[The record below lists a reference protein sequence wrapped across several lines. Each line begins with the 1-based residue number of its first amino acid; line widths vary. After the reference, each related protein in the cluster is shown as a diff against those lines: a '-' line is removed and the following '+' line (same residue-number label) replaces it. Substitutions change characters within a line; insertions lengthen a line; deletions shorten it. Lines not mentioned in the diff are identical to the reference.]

1 MNISKNLLLSFIACT
16 FIVTG
21 CSKKSESPKSLY
33 GQTTTLFNANDFATG
48 NGARSNYLGGIAV
61 DATGNIYVAD
71 NNISPIR
78 KITPKGELT
87 TFSDDGKGLTDNQ
100 GNPASNSLGLAI
112 DNSGTIYASYFFGNL
127 IRKITSDGKG
137 SVFAGGRAGL
147 SVDGLGT
154 AAVIN
159 EPYGIATDAQ
169 GNLYVADLTRIRK
182 ISSTSLVTTL
192 AGNNFGGFQ
201 NGAGA
206 NAEFNA
212 PYGVA
217 VDAAGNVYVADS
229 GNSLIRKITA
239 SGLVSTFAGNGT
251 TGYADGSST
260 AASFNHPC
268 GVAVDGAGN
277 VYVADSGNHMIRKI
291 TPSGL
296 VTTLA
301 GSTTEGSSDGIGTVA
316 RFTNP
321 CSLAVNP
328 ANTLLY
334 VVDRADNLIR
344 QIVIR

>member
-61 DATGNIYVAD
+61 DAIGNIYVAD
-71 NNISPIR
+71 NNISQIR

-87 TFSDDGKGLTDNQ
+87 SFTDDGKGLTDNQ
-100 GNPASNSLGLAI
+100 GNLASNSLGLAI
-112 DNSGTIYASYFFGNL
+112 DNGGNIYASYLFGNL

-137 SVFAGGRAGL
+137 SVFAGGRTGL
-147 SVDGLGT
+147 SMDGLGT

-192 AGNNFGGFQ
+192 AGNNFNGFQ
-201 NGAGA
+201 NGIGA

-212 PYGVA
+212 PYNVA

-229 GNSLIRKITA
+229 N
-239 SGLVSTFAGNGT
+239 N
-251 TGYADGSST
+251 
-260 AASFNHPC
+260 N
-268 GVAVDGAGN
+268 
-277 VYVADSGNHMIRKI
+277 MIRKI
-291 TPSGL
+291 SLDSTVST
-296 VTTLA
+296 VA
-301 GSTTEGSSDGIGTVA
+301 GSGFSGYTDGQGE
-316 RFTNP
+316 R
-321 CSLAVNP
+321 C
-328 ANTLLY
+328 
-334 VVDRADNLIR
+334 
-344 QIVIR
+344 